1 MKELLRW
8 DSVWETRVG
17 GREEIRLPEKRTVLH
32 QHTERPEGV
41 KAKNSSWI
49 FLFSLSLS
57 RFLALPPPRLS
68 PPHLVVVI
76 HHGISKPFK
85 APAQKWRLRSP
96 CIIAFR
102 EVPPSLLNLLDSL
115 SLAVAVCM
123 IKRQGKSPWDTE
135 IMTTARGRKS
145 RRRLQNV
152 HEITSV
158 WFAVVLFILFGE
170 HAFTWHPFEHTPEEV
185 IEAEGSGRGGR
196 PFLTDS
202 HYICL
207 FSIK

>member
-8 DSVWETRVG
+8 DSIWETRVG

-49 FLFSLSLS
+49 FLFSLLLS
-57 RFLALPPPRLS
+57 RFLALPPCLS

-85 APAQKWRLRSP
+85 ASAQEWRLRSP

-123 IKRQGKSPWDTE
+123 IKRQGKSPRDTG

-152 HEITSV
+152 HEITSA
-158 WFAVVLFILFGE
+158 WFSVVFSSFLGNMHSRGILLSA
-170 HAFTWHPFEHTPEEV
+170 HQ
-185 IEAEGSGRGGR
+185 RR
-196 PFLTDS
+196 L
-202 HYICL
+202 
-207 FSIK
+207 